1 MNLSRALIFQNFK
14 FHLVECA
21 ESTIMCYKGT
31 VWVSADK
38 KIGDLVEESCESGV
52 TQCLITSGGV
62 SSGKKGGESFE
73 SIQQYT

>member
-1 MNLSRALIFQNFK
+1 
-14 FHLVECA
+14 
-21 ESTIMCYKGT
+21 MCYKGT

-62 SSGKKGGESFE
+62 SSGKKGGMTLKGMN
-73 SIQQYT
+73 IQVHH